1 MRQTKLFAPTL
12 RETPSDADILS
23 HQLLL
28 RAGYIR
34 QVTSG
39 VYTYLPLATRVMENI
54 KTVIRE
60 EHEKIDAVEMLMPTL
75 LPTDLWL
82 ESGRYETYGPELIK
96 LKDRHGRDFILGP
109 THEEAFT
116 NLLRNEVT
124 SYKRLPLI
132 LYQFQ
137 TKFRDEKRP
146 RFGLMRSREFLMKD
160 AYSFDDSYE
169 NLDVSYKKFEQAYTN
184 IFQRLHLEFRAIIGD
199 AGAMGGQDSKEF
211 MALSE
216 SGEDTVV
223 YSDESDY
230 AANLEMATSI
240 YTPQKSDDPEK
251 ELEKV
256 STPDTK
262 TIDQVADFLG
272 VDASN
277 ILKSILFIADEQPVL
292 AVVRGDHD
300 VNEVKLRNYL
310 GAETLE
316 MATDEET
323 VEYMKTEPGYIS
335 PVGAPEN
342 VRVIADLYVQDMKNM
357 VAGANEKDAHF
368 VNANLNR
375 DMTVESF
382 EDIRFVQEGEP
393 SPDGKGTLRFTRGI
407 EIGHIFKLGTRYSE
421 SMNATIL
428 DQNGKA
434 VPMVMGS
441 YGIGVSRLLSA
452 LAEQYADEKGLVW
465 PKDIAPYDI
474 HLVPIQMKKEDQRAL
489 AEELYSTLQDNKF
502 TVLMDDRNERAGVK
516 FADADLM
523 GLPIR
528 VTIGKKAA
536 EGIVE
541 VTLRKTGETLEV
553 RKDELINTLRFL
565 LDNQ

>member
-230 AANLEMATSI
+230 AANLEMATSL

>member
-393 SPDGKGTLRFTRGI
+393 SPDGKGTLRFTKGI

-541 VTLRKTGETLEV
+541 VSLRKTGETLEV

>member
-116 NLLRNEVT
+116 NLLRNEIT

-230 AANLEMATSI
+230 AANLEMATSV
-240 YTPQKSDDPEK
+240 YTPQKNDDPEK

-256 STPDTK
+256 STPDAK
-262 TIDQVADFLG
+262 TIDQVAEFLG
-272 VDASN
+272 VESSS

-342 VRVIADLYVQDMKNM
+342 VRVIADVYVQDMKNM

-465 PKDIAPYDI
+465 PKDIAPYEI

>member
-116 NLLRNEVT
+116 NLLRNEIT

-230 AANLEMATSI
+230 AANLEMATSV
-240 YTPQKSDDPEK
+240 YTPQKNDDPEK

-256 STPDTK
+256 STPDAK
-262 TIDQVADFLG
+262 TIDQVAEFLG
-272 VDASN
+272 VEASS

-342 VRVIADLYVQDMKNM
+342 VRVIADVYVQDMKNM

-465 PKDIAPYDI
+465 PKDIAPYEI